1 MKLLGVW
8 KNNKILTDKLP
19 FQFNFDILKAIN
31 FKKGCYLGQQ
41 IISRAYYTGIVR
53 KRIFPFWLEK
63 SENNK
68 SEITQEK
75 IPKDTILYDENN
87 N

>member
-31 FKKGCYLGQQ
+31 FKKGCYLGQ
-41 IISRAYYTGIVR
+41 
-53 KRIFPFWLEK
+53 
-63 SENNK
+63 
-68 SEITQEK
+68 
-75 IPKDTILYDENN
+75 
-87 N
+87 